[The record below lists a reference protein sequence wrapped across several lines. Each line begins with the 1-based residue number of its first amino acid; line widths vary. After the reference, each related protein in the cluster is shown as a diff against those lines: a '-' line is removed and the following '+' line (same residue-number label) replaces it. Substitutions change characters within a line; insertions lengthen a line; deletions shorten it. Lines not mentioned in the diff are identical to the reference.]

1 MLRGDI
7 WWGERPD
14 EKGRAYLVLTRDAA
28 IPVLRAVIVAPLTST
43 TRGIPTEVALDQS
56 DGVPQACVVTLDNVA
71 TMSRALLTRRLGS
84 LSPERMVQV
93 CAALAAAVD
102 C

>member
-14 EKGRAYLVLTRDAA
+14 ENGRPYLVLTRDAA

-84 LSPERMVQV
+84 LSPERMAQV